1 MQADAITKL
10 KAEMDG
16 NKNNPYIQVVGD
28 FLLRHLEA
36 DPGAAEKILAADKT
50 IGKSLDAMKAEAR
63 KKQHNGMAVLTDAEG
78 FTIVLKYFGIEGEV
92 NTGAAL
98 AAPTSRPTVTAP
110 AAKPAAP
117 DFDVKLDDFL

>member
-1 MQADAITKL
+1 MQAEALAKI

-16 NKNNPYIQVVGD
+16 NKNNPYIQVIGD

-50 IGKSLDAMKAEAR
+50 IGKSLDAMKEEAR
-63 KKQHNGMAVLTDAEG
+63 KKQHNGMAILTDAEG
-78 FTIVLKYFGIEGEV
+78 FAIALKYFGIEGEV

-98 AAPTSRPTVTAP
+98 SAPASRPAVTVP
-110 AAKPAAP
+110 VAKPAAP